1 MDIGSPQWKQLIA
14 DGAKRMGIEVAPE
27 KIDLF
32 AIHGAE
38 LIRWNQKTNL
48 TAITEPKGV
57 AVKHFLDSIAPVRM
71 IPAGASVL
79 DIGSGGGFPGIPLK
93 ILNPSLAVIL
103 IDAVRKKVSFL
114 KHVIRLLGLAGIDA
128 CHLRAE
134 EFHQKP
140 QFDVVVSRALFS
152 LEVLIS
158 QALPLLKEGGL
169 IIALKGRSSKVR
181 KEWAQWRSAKNRN
194 LSETADFPIEVE
206 VKKYTLPF
214 DEVERTL
221 LIIKRPVEKFS

>member
-14 DGAKRMGIEVAPE
+14 DGAKSMGIEVDSE
-27 KIDLF
+27 KIDRF
-32 AIHGAE
+32 AIHAAE

-48 TAITEPKGV
+48 TAITDPKAV
-57 AVKHFLDSIAPVRM
+57 AVKHFLDSIAPART

-93 ILNPSLAVIL
+93 IIKSSLAVTL

-114 KHVIRLLGLAGIDA
+114 KHVIRLLRLTGIEA

-134 EFHQKP
+134 ELNQKP

-169 IIALKGRSSKVR
+169 IIALKGRSTKVR

-194 LSETADFPIEVE
+194 LSETADFPFEVE

-214 DEVERTL
+214 GEVERML
-221 LIIKRPVEKFS
+221 IIIKRSLGKFS